1 MKRHSLNCIPFT
13 SEEVFLVKFI
23 HIDVNSDACDKQ
35 CCQFLSLISIKL
47 IYLHIRR
54 CISTRLM
61 FARFLRGM
69 FRINL
74 EWPQSFSTKTFKKTQ
89 KRMVKL
95 FFSEGLGLSSSIRIW
110 NIPLPPYR
118 KTLTTA
124 RLYAFAKRHKLEIYD
139 TILST
144 NF

>member
-1 MKRHSLNCIPFT
+1 MILTSRSLIMPTFNRIRWQVKNVRFVKRHSLNCISFT
-13 SEEVFLVKFI
+13 GEEVFLVKFI

-74 EWPQSFSTKTFKKTQ
+74 EWPQSFSTKTFKKL
-89 KRMVKL
+89 KNEW
-95 FFSEGLGLSSSIRIW
+95 FGGLGLSSQSGFETSHFHLIV
-110 NIPLPPYR
+110 
-118 KTLTTA
+118 
-124 RLYAFAKRHKLEIYD
+124 KL
-139 TILST
+139 
-144 NF
+144 

>member
-1 MKRHSLNCIPFT
+1 MAEEIFRVEQTVNRERWARKPNLNAILRLDKKTSFMKRHSLNCTSFT
-13 SEEVFLVKFI
+13 GEEVFLVESI

-74 EWPQSFSTKTFKKTQ
+74 ECWQSFSTKTFKK
-89 KRMVKL
+89 L
-95 FFSEGLGLSSSIRIW
+95 FRVHHLNPDLKHPTSTLS
-110 NIPLPPYR
+110 
-118 KTLTTA
+118 
-124 RLYAFAKRHKLEIYD
+124 
-139 TILST
+139 
-144 NF
+144 

>member
-1 MKRHSLNCIPFT
+1 MIQSSRCSVCPTFNKIRWQGKIVIFLKRHSLNCIPFT
-13 SEEVFLVKFI
+13 GEEVFLVKFI

-95 FFSEGLGLSSSIRIW
+95 FSGGLGLSSQSGFETSHFHLIV
-110 NIPLPPYR
+110 
-118 KTLTTA
+118 
-124 RLYAFAKRHKLEIYD
+124 KL
-139 TILST
+139 
-144 NF
+144 